1 MTSAK
6 SALIFAIAA
15 VLASSVE
22 AFAAPPQ
29 KSPQNIKTGIAVQ
42 GKSAFF
48 GPYSMQVGA
57 GLNIRAKFGFTI
69 WDMNKPNIVNML
81 NAENHLVF
89 RDSAAG
95 WLKWNRRGVQPIQVS
110 EVEPVG
116 KLTVAG
122 QPCIR
127 YFGYQ
132 MVGNEKVKVAEFIS
146 LQKSQFDPKVLEFW
160 CKHYLLPSKYGFPIA
175 VKQRVGNRLEIILE
189 TNTIR
194 PIPMSTIS
202 LEVPKNY
209 KETKDKA
216 DLYFAD
222 AGGGISKSDLES
234 FFQQPLK

>member
-22 AFAAPPQ
+22 AFAAPR
-29 KSPQNIKTGIAVQ
+29 PQNIKTGIAVQ

-209 KETKDKA
+209 KETRDKA